1 MSEWSSG
8 EIYESY
14 VGRWSRLVAAEFLSW
29 LDQPEGLRWLDVGC
43 GTGALSSTIL
53 RTAGPAEVVGVDPS
67 PGFVDYAR
75 STIADER
82 ARFEVR
88 TAAELTDNS
97 GPMNDD
103 TPGIYGPMNGDEPYD
118 VVVSGLVLNFIPD
131 RREALGRMRS
141 IGNTVAVY
149 VWDYA
154 EGMQLMK
161 YFWDAAA
168 DLRPEDRDQDEGL
181 RFPFCNPAGLEK
193 LFTEAGFSD
202 VSTRE
207 IVVPTVF
214 ESFDAY
220 WKPFLGGQGPGP
232 AYLRSLDE
240 SDQAAVRD
248 LLRERLPTASDGSIS
263 LTARAYAVQGRGS
276 GPVGTE

>member
-1 MSEWSSG
+1 MNEWSSG

-53 RTAGPAEVVGVDPS
+53 RTAAPAEVVGVDPS
-67 PGFVDYAR
+67 AGFVEYAR
-75 STIADER
+75 GTIDDDR

-88 TAAELTDNS
+88 SAADL
-97 GPMNDD
+97 
-103 TPGIYGPMNGDEPYD
+103 GDESFD

-131 RREALGRMRS
+131 RQDALRRMHA
-141 IGNTVAVY
+141 IGGTVAVY
-149 VWDYA
+149 VWDYSD
-154 EGMQLMK
+154 GMELMK

-168 DLRPEDRDQDEGL
+168 EIKPEDSDQDEGL
-181 RFPFCNPAGLEK
+181 RFPFCTPAGLEA
-193 LFTEAGFSD
+193 LFTEAGFAD
-202 VSTRE
+202 VTTRS

-220 WKPFLGGQGPGP
+220 WKPFLGGQGVAP
-232 AYLRSLDE
+232 AYLRSLAE
-240 SDQAAVRD
+240 SDQDAIRD
-248 LLRERLPTASDGSIS
+248 LLRERLRTASDGSIS
-263 LTARAYAVQGRGS
+263 LTARAYAVRGRAAAA
-276 GPVGTE
+276 E